1 MDEIFRLRFTNRT
14 IRSQYRL
21 KLDIPKVNQVSFGNK
36 SIRYFGPK
44 IWNSLPPHIKS
55 NENLETFK
63 TVIKNWDGITCNCR
77 VCKSWP
83 SKLFQK
89 LTEAI
94 LTLRKIQSFN
104 LILWC
109 GNFVERQ
116 SFHIVSGD
124 LTETMQKLCHS
135 TKFPHKEIR

>member
-63 TVIKNWDGITCNCR
+63 TVIKN
-77 VCKSWP
+77 
-83 SKLFQK
+83 
-89 LTEAI
+89 
-94 LTLRKIQSFN
+94 
-104 LILWC
+104 
-109 GNFVERQ
+109 
-116 SFHIVSGD
+116 
-124 LTETMQKLCHS
+124 
-135 TKFPHKEIR
+135 